1 MSNYASE
8 LARHWRLDP
17 EVIFLNHGSFG
28 ACPSVVLEEQSRL
41 RDELEREPLTF
52 LDRELYGRL
61 GIAREALATFVGA
74 GADDI
79 AFVTNATT
87 GVNAVLRSLKFEAG
101 DELLLSNHEYNAC
114 RNVIYYIA
122 ERWGAKPVVFDIPFP
137 LTGDD
142 DVVEAMLR
150 KVTPRTRL
158 LLIDHITSPTALVLP
173 VKHMVDEMQ
182 ARGIDT
188 LVDGAHAPGMLP
200 LDLTTLGAA
209 YYTGNCHKWLC
220 TPKGS
225 AFLHVRPDRKRLIK
239 PTVIS
244 HGYNMQVPDEKRFRV
259 EFDWTGTAD
268 PSPWLCIPRA
278 IELLSSF
285 YPDGM
290 AGHMRHNRELS
301 ISARRYLMQRFDV
314 SAPCPENMLGSMAS
328 LPMPDNVLGSPEGMP
343 WKDWMFEALYRR
355 FNIEVIVLP
364 WPATPRRILRICAQ
378 AYNSMRQYEILADAV
393 TELLAEEGHK

>member
-17 EVIFLNHGSFG
+17 EILFLNHGSFG
-28 ACPSVVLEEQSRL
+28 ACPTAVLEEQSRL
-41 RDELEREPLTF
+41 RDQLEREPLTF

-61 GIAREALATFVGA
+61 NTAREALADFLGA
-74 GADDI
+74 GSDDI

-87 GVNAVLRSLKFEAG
+87 GVNAVLRSLRFEAG
-101 DELLLSNHEYNAC
+101 DEILLSNHEYNAC
-114 RNVIYYIA
+114 LNVVYYIA
-122 ERWGAKPVVFDIPFP
+122 ERWGARPVVFDIPFP
-137 LTGDD
+137 LHNADE
-142 DVVEAMLR
+142 VVEAALAE
-150 KVTPRTRL
+150 VTPRTRL

-173 VKHMVDEMQ
+173 VKRLVDEMQ

-200 LDLTTLGAA
+200 LHLNELGAA

-225 AFLHVRPDRKRLIK
+225 AFLHVRQDRKRLIK
-239 PTVIS
+239 PAIIS
-244 HGYNMQVPDEKRFRV
+244 HGYNMQVPEEKRFRV

-268 PSPWLCIPRA
+268 PSPWLCIPKA
-278 IELLSSF
+278 IEFLSTL

-290 AGHMRHNRELS
+290 TGYMRRNRELAAA
-301 ISARRYLMQRFDV
+301 ARRYLMQRFDIP
-314 SAPCPENMLGSMAS
+314 APCPEDMLGSMAT

-343 WKDWMFEALYRR
+343 WKDWMFEALYNR
-355 FNIEVIVLP
+355 FNIEVTVQP
-364 WPATPRRILRICAQ
+364 WPAAPGSMLRVCAQ
-378 AYNSMRQYEILADAV
+378 AYNTMKQYEVLGDAL
-393 TELLAEEGHK
+393 TELLAEEGYR